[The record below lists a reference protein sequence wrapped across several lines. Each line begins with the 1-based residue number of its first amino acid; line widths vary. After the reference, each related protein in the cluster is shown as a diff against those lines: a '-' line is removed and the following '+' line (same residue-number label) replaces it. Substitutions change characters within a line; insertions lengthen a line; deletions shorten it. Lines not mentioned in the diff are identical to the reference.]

1 MTLVFALLAQ
11 TPPTQNQ
18 PWTAH
23 WISAPDFPQKDEV
36 VLHFR
41 KVIRLSQKPEHFLVD
56 VTADNQFI
64 FYVNQQRVG
73 SGPSHS
79 DLAHWRYETYD
90 LAPLLHEGQNILAA
104 TVWNFGTHAA
114 VRQMSDRIGFLVHG
128 ESAAERIADTDLT
141 WEVAQEKAIETIQ
154 PQMTG
159 YYAAGPGE
167 QLDGRKFDW
176 QWSTGSQSNTSWK
189 KPTSLGHNRCSEQL
203 AIGRRSAPTNAVLR
217 NRSWPGC
224 ACDGNR
230 PAEWKSGEQLY
241 RSCTRESK
249 HSARQFTADHCVSGA
264 NCEWWRRLDGTLH
277 LFGSARR

>member
-1 MTLVFALLAQ
+1 MRRVIKLAAGLVTMTLVFALLAQ

-36 VLHFR
+36 ILHFR

-90 LAPLLHEGQNILAA
+90 LAPLLQDGRNTLAA

-114 VRQMSDRIGFLVHG
+114 VRQMSDRVGFLVHG
-128 ESAAERIADTDLT
+128 EGPTEHIVDTDLT
-141 WEVAQEKAIETIQ
+141 WEVEQEKALETIQ
-154 PQMTG
+154 PQMSG

-167 QLDGRKFDW
+167 RLDGAKFDW
-176 QWSTGSQSNTSWK
+176 GWSGDSRKESWV
-189 KPTSLGHNRCSEQL
+189 KPISLGRAALRGTTDAPNNWQL
-203 AIGRRSAPTNAVLR
+203 VADPLPAMQFSATGAGRAVRATAIG
-217 NRSWPGC
+217 
-224 ACDGNR
+224 
-230 PAEWKSGEQLY
+230 
-241 RSCTRESK
+241 
-249 HSARQFTADHCVSGA
+249 TA
-264 NCEWWRRLDGTLH
+264 T
-277 LFGSARR
+277 